1 MITFEEALKIAE
13 ENKYGDKLA
22 FIEEFSDRYVFDYVS
37 AEGYGYIVS
46 GPLSVM
52 KETGETGRFFPPH
65 YDDDYKKSGIVIFG
79 EKDDDEE

>member
-22 FIEEFSDRYVFDYVS
+22 FIEEFPDRYVFEYVS
-37 AEGYGYIVS
+37 AEGYWYIVG

-52 KETGETGRFFPPH
+52 KGTGEVDIFHPPH
-65 YDDDYKKSGIVIFG
+65 YDDDYLNSGVVIFG